1 METGQLI
8 LAAILLPF
16 FGAIIISRLDKY
28 PNIREFVT
36 LAISSGLFAIV
47 VLLYMRL
54 LNDQNQQLVLAEPFA
69 GIFISFALENLGMI
83 FALIASSLWIVTSI
97 YAIGYMRSHKEK
109 NQTRFYALFALAIS
123 AVMAIAFSDN
133 LFTLFLFYE
142 VLTLSTYPLVTHSGT
157 EKARK
162 SGRIYLGVLMGSS
175 IGLLLLAI
183 LIIWHFTGDLSF
195 QEGGILQ
202 GTLPDHWAIPLYL
215 LFIFGVGKAA
225 VMPMH
230 KWLPAAMV
238 APTPVSALL
247 HAVAVVKAGVFTIL
261 KVTVFIFGPDY
272 IQQTGANH
280 WLIWLPM
287 LTILIASMIAMTKD
301 NLKERLAYSTIS
313 QLSYIVLGALLANS
327 MGLLGGSLHIAMHAF
342 AKISLFFAAGAIYVT
357 THKTQV
363 SELNGLGRKMPLTFL
378 VFLIGTLSIIGLPPF
393 GGMWSKWYL
402 ALGTIEFGGPEFT
415 KWALLAT
422 LMISSLLNI
431 AYLASIP
438 MRAFFAPL
446 PSGQS
451 SDIKEAPL
459 PILIAL
465 SIPAICCVYLFFYPE
480 PFYGLAQHALNLPK

>member
-1 METGQLI
+1 METTHLI
-8 LAAILLPF
+8 LAAMLLPL
-16 FGAIIISRLDKY
+16 FGALVISRLDKF
-28 PNIREFVT
+28 PNIRELVT
-36 LAISSGLFAIV
+36 LLVSSGLFVIV
-47 VLLYMRL
+47 ILLFLRL
-54 LNDQNQQLVLAEPFA
+54 QNDQNQQLLLAEPFA
-69 GIFISFALENLGMI
+69 GITISFALENLGMI

-97 YAIGYMRSHKEK
+97 YAIGYMRSHNES
-109 NQTRFYALFALAIS
+109 NQTRFFTFFAVAIS

-183 LIIWHFTGDLSF
+183 VIIWHFTGDLSF
-195 QEGGILQ
+195 QENGVLQ
-202 GTLPDHWAIPLYL
+202 GALPDYL
-215 LFIFGVGKAA
+215 ALPVYMLFIFGVGKAA

-261 KVTVFIFGPDY
+261 KVTIFIFGTDF
-272 IQQTGANH
+272 IQETGANH
-280 WLIWLPM
+280 WLIWMPM
-287 LTILIASMIAMTKD
+287 LTILVASMIAMTKD

-313 QLSYIVLGALLANS
+313 QLSYIVMGALLANS
-327 MGLLGGSLHIAMHAF
+327 LGLLGGSMHIAMHAF

-363 SELNGLGRKMPLTFL
+363 SQLNGLGRKMPITFG

-393 GGMWSKWYL
+393 GGMWSKMYL
-402 ALGTIEFGGPEFT
+402 AMGTLEFGGPEFT

-438 MRAFFAPL
+438 LRAFFSPL
-446 PSGQS
+446 PEGVDNQ
-451 SDIKEAPL
+451 IKEAPL
-459 PILIAL
+459 PCLIAL
-465 SIPAICCVYLFFYPE
+465 LIPAICCLYLFFYPE
-480 PFYGLAQHALNLPK
+480 PFYGLAQHALNLAN